1 MDFKFWLF
9 TAIIAPA
16 VFDESRRAGLSSSVV
31 EQRTCNAQVVSSIL
45 TGGSRS
51 FASQYYLS
59 TRGVK
64 MQNNSFPHAA
74 FSEEL
79 SANSE
84 YIKSFKYSG
93 LTGVAQK
100 GLAIV
105 TCMDSRIS
113 PLAIVGMQPGDVKIL
128 RNAGARVTDD
138 VLRTLVLATFLLGV
152 KRVLVMP
159 HTECKM
165 ASATEPEIH
174 DEIMQEFGVDT
185 RSVEIRTVRD
195 TLEALKTD
203 VTRIRTYPLL
213 AAGVTVGGAIY
224 DVHTGALTPIDI

>member
-1 MDFKFWLF
+1 MSSPVIPRVGQNRRVSQFPRDEFSDVLASNVEFAASFDDQHLTGF
-9 TAIIAPA
+9 AAQELAII
-16 VFDESRRAGLSSSVV
+16 
-31 EQRTCNAQVVSSIL
+31 
-45 TGGSRS
+45 
-51 FASQYYLS
+51 
-59 TRGVK
+59 
-64 MQNNSFPHAA
+64 
-74 FSEEL
+74 
-79 SANSE
+79 
-84 YIKSFKYSG
+84 
-93 LTGVAQK
+93 
-100 GLAIV
+100 

-165 ASATEPEIH
+165 ASATELEIH
-174 DEIMQEFGVDT
+174 EEIMRDHGVDT

-213 AAGVTVGGAIY
+213 APGVTVGGALY